1 MQKPKFLAYEL
12 RKIIFPD
19 CKTLLDVGC
28 GENSVVQFFKP
39 DLQKTIGVD
48 LFAKSIEKAKIK
60 GIHDTYIKANVL
72 DIDKYFKPGSFD
84 CVLSVDVIEHLR
96 KKQALELIKKMEC
109 IAKKCLVI
117 QTTNGYLKQGPEWGN
132 PYQVH
137 KCGFSSQEFREM
149 GYKVVGMDGPKF
161 LRGGC
166 AIIKFRPKIIFSILA
181 NVLDPIYRF
190 FPEVSFN
197 LLAHK
202 KKDGFKY
209 SN

>member
-12 RKIIFPD
+12 RKIIFPG

-28 GENSVVQFFKP
+28 GENSVVQFLKSN
-39 DLQKTIGVD
+39 LQKTVGVD

-84 CVLSVDVIEHLR
+84 CVLSVDVIEHLE
-96 KKQALELIKKMEC
+96 KKQALELIKKMER

-137 KCGFSSQEFREM
+137 KCGFTANEFRKI
-149 GYKVVGMDGPKF
+149 GYNVKGMDGPKF

-166 AIIKFRPKIIFSILA
+166 AKIKYKPRFLLAVLA
-181 NVLDPIYRF
+181 NILDPIYRY
-190 FPEVSFN
+190 FPESSFN
-197 LLAHK
+197 LLAYAK
-202 KKDGFKY
+202 R